1 MVAAKPFAD
10 AGVPVLPWPDGQ
22 AAPALPSGHGGIA
35 VRAWNNTRWDYNRPA
50 RPRAFGVDGRP
61 IWHGYGRMVAVVAP
75 GEHLVEVRR
84 DHVEG
89 TRLVHVTAG
98 SIVELEYAAPH
109 GFALDGVLT
118 APPARIVGTT
128 LRPWL
133 LFLVYLFAA
142 PLVLNATGATE
153 ALGSAGVAVAAGL
166 IAAGFVAALL
176 WQMGVRRRGER
187 YRAEAADQPRP
198 VQWPTGTGVLL
209 GHTPKQ
215 PSAGNGL
222 ELAAVLEHTVR
233 MNGSIVESSTS
244 PHGWVP
250 SPRLW
255 IDGQERPV
263 SWSHWWFPLSPG
275 AHEVRFEVVGTPLGE
290 GVPAERPAP
299 VTTRVDITENTARRL
314 TVTVESRTEIRPVQ
328 SNYDDVP
335 LVDVRARLNQSYK
348 DWEAPTAAV
357 AFTATPTVSMD

>member
-10 AGVPVLPWPDGQ
+10 AGVPVLPWPEGQ
-22 AAPALPSGHGGIA
+22 AAPALPGGHGGIA

-50 RPRAFGVDGRP
+50 RPRAVGVDGTP
-61 IWHGYGRMVAVVAP
+61 LWHGYGRMVAVVAP

-89 TRLVHVTAG
+89 TRLVRVTAG

-118 APPARIVGTT
+118 APRARIVGTT

-133 LFLVYLFAA
+133 LFILYLVAA
-142 PLVLNATGATE
+142 PLVLKTTGATE

-166 IAAGFVAALL
+166 IVAGFAAALL
-176 WQMGVRRRGER
+176 WQLGVRRRGER
-187 YRAEAADQPRP
+187 YRAEAADEPRP

-209 GHTPKQ
+209 GHTPR
-215 PSAGNGL
+215 SAPAGGGL
-222 ELAAVLEHTVR
+222 ELAAVLDHGVR
-233 MNGSIVESSTS
+233 MNGSLVESSTS
-244 PHGWVP
+244 RHGWVP

-263 SWSHWWFPLSPG
+263 SWSRWWYPLPPG
-275 AHEVRFEVVGTPLGE
+275 THEVRLEIVGTPLGE
-290 GVPAERPAP
+290 GAPADRPAP
-299 VTTRVDITENTARRL
+299 VTSRVDIAEGVARRL
-314 TVTVESRTEIRPVQ
+314 TAEVESRTEVRPARQ
-328 SNYDDVP
+328 NYDDVP
-335 LVDVRARLNQSYK
+335 LVDVRTRLNQSYK
-348 DWEAPTAAV
+348 DWEAPQEAV
-357 AFTATPTVSMD
+357 AFTAKSTVSLT